1 MFVLYMYII
10 SSFSR
15 PSLESYHV
23 SIKMG
28 EMRKTLGYNPP
39 PKNSN
44 FAKHYIDEDN
54 KTIITTSVM
63 RELIKLIA
71 SLSPLQEKETEV
83 NMAPTCLTLYN

>member
-1 MFVLYMYII
+1 MFLLKWVRCEKLWDTT
-10 SSFSR
+10 
-15 PSLESYHV
+15 P
-23 SIKMG
+23 
-28 EMRKTLGYNPP
+28 PP

>member
-1 MFVLYMYII
+1 MFLLKWVRCEKLWD
-10 SSFSR
+10 
-15 PSLESYHV
+15 
-23 SIKMG
+23 
-28 EMRKTLGYNPP
+28 TTPP